1 MFTKSIQKAGKLL
14 AVTGIALA
22 ASLGAAQAE
31 YPEKPITLVIP
42 FGAGGSHDLNSRVV
56 TSIIPT
62 YLNQAMIVRLTPGAG
77 GQKGSQEVANAEA
90 DGYTLL
96 FSHNY
101 LDMLKQ
107 HVDNLPYDPKTDF
120 IPIARVN
127 YAPIAVIVN
136 SDSPFQT
143 FEDMIDASKAAPGS
157 VSMAHSG
164 NWGALFVPA
173 AQMMKSRDVQLNLV
187 PYQGGGPA
195 MQAMLAGDADVT
207 MGFPSVIGPLL
218 DAGKIRVLATS
229 GPERIYDDVP
239 TFTEAGVEG
248 DVGFMHRV
256 VLAPAGT
263 PDDVVKKLEAAF
275 TALQEDKTYN
285 RLMGRLGENVD
296 LMLGEEYEALR
307 VQQDK
312 DYKVL
317 VDAITQ

>member
-1 MFTKSIQKAGKLL
+1 MLINTIRKAARRL
-14 AVTGIALA
+14 AIAGVALT
-22 ASLGAAQAE
+22 ASLGAAFAE

-42 FGAGGSHDLNSRVV
+42 FGAGGSHDLNSRVI

-77 GQKGSQEVANAEA
+77 GQKGSHTVAKSDA

-107 HVDNLPYDPKTDF
+107 HVDNLPYDAMNDF

-136 SDSPFQT
+136 ADSPYHT
-143 FEDMIDASKAAPGS
+143 FEELVAAAKEKPGDIT
-157 VSMAHSG
+157 MAHSG

-173 AQMMKSRDVQLNLV
+173 AQMMKSRDVSLNLV

-195 MQAMLAGDADVT
+195 TQAMLSGDADVT
-207 MGFPSVIGPLL
+207 MGFPSVIGPLIE
-218 DAGKIRVLATS
+218 DGKIRVLATS

-239 TFTEAGVEG
+239 TFSEVGIEG
-248 DVGFMHRV
+248 DIGFMHRV
-256 VLAPAGT
+256 VLAPKGT
-263 PDDVVKKLEAAF
+263 PDDVVKVLEEAF
-275 TALQEDKTYN
+275 IALQEDKTYK
-285 RLMGRLGENVD
+285 RLMGRLGENTD
-296 LMLGEEYEALR
+296 LMLGDEYQALR
-307 VQQDK
+307 EQQSQ
-312 DYKVL
+312 DYKAL